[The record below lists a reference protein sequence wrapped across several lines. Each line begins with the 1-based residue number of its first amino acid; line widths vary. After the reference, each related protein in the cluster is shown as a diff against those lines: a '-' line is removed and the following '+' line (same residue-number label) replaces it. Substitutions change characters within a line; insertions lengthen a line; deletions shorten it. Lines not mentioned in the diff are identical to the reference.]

1 MDVGMLLVFQNYHEN
16 VSDQEVFTR
25 ELDMGVDAE
34 KYGFDAVWS
43 AEHHFDD
50 YSMCPDNMQI
60 MSYLAARTSTVKL
73 GTGAVILPW
82 NNPVRV
88 VEKMTMLDMMSGGR
102 ALYGMGRGL
111 AKMEYDAFGI
121 PMDEARGRFIEGAK
135 ITIEG
140 LRTGVVD
147 NPEGEFYPQSRVE
160 IRPAPNPTYE
170 WGRDRLFGAA
180 MSPDSVPVIADL
192 GVRMMTFMQFEFE
205 KHAETINR
213 WRDLYRERWGT
224 EPLPPVIQDFVICH
238 EDAEEARRL
247 AYEHVARY
255 FLSVIKHYDFA
266 GEHWRNTKGYETYQ
280 VGADMIREAGMEAA
294 ADAYVEANVYG
305 TPEQIVEKYAARHE
319 KIGDFFANAAFAF
332 GGLPIEQAEKAL
344 KLYGEK
350 VVPELHKMKAPVPA
364 NA

>member
-1 MDVGMLLVFQNYHEN
+1 
-16 VSDQEVFTR
+16 
-25 ELDMGVDAE
+25 
-34 KYGFDAVWS
+34 
-43 AEHHFDD
+43 
-50 YSMCPDNMQI
+50 
-60 MSYLAARTSTVKL
+60 
-73 GTGAVILPW
+73 
-82 NNPVRV
+82 
-88 VEKMTMLDMMSGGR
+88 
-102 ALYGMGRGL
+102 
-111 AKMEYDAFGI
+111 
-121 PMDEARGRFIEGAK
+121 MDEARGRFIEGAK

-280 VGADMIREAGMEAA
+280 VGADMIREAGMEPPPTPTWRRTSTARRSRSSRSTRP
-294 ADAYVEANVYG
+294 G
-305 TPEQIVEKYAARHE
+305 TRRSATSSPTPRSHSV
-319 KIGDFFANAAFAF
+319 AF
-332 GGLPIEQAEKAL
+332 PSSRPR
-344 KLYGEK
+344 KL
-350 VVPELHKMKAPVPA
+350 
-364 NA
+364 